1 MNAALVSIALVSASA
16 SVVGALAYVCSKRQ
30 SILLFAVSVTLAWV
44 LVALATGHFT
54 QIASRAPQR
63 IPEWRRIVDSFI
75 SMAPLVLFSASF
87 AAVAVAGRVTARRI
101 PLLAFSGALLGLPLA
116 FLVAVAS
123 SCYIAFECL

>member
-16 SVVGALAYVCSKRQ
+16 LVVGALAYVCSKRR
-30 SILLFAVSVTLAWV
+30 SILGFAVSVILAWV

-54 QIASRAPQR
+54 QIANTTPQR
-63 IPEWRRIVDSFI
+63 VPEWRRIVDSFI
-75 SMAPLVLFSASF
+75 SMAPLVLLPASF
-87 AAVAVAGRVTARRI
+87 AVVAVAGKVTARRI
-101 PLLAFSGALLGLPLA
+101 PLLTFSGALLGLPLT